1 MRLLTGGQGIDYFAD
16 ILIEHK
22 LKAQITI
29 LEFFVIVVVDIK
41 FYIV

>member
-1 MRLLTGGQGIDYFAD
+1 MGGVGRGCVDYFAD

-29 LEFFVIVVVDIK
+29 PEFFVIVVADIT